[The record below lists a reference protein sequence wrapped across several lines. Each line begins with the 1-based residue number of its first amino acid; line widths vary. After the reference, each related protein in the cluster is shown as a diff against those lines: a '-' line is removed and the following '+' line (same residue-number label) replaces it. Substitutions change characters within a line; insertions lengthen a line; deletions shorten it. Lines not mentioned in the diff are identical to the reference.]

1 MGTNQ
6 DLEKLFNKWIN
17 DQVAESSEEYSKYC
31 DINKSV
37 SKNTFQYD
45 GFVDYETFIKN
56 KKGKRLLFIAKEANV
71 GRTGENIEEYINKD
85 FWLRSVYQDKVRP
98 NQFSK
103 RISIMANAFLND
115 NFEELEKDSS
125 ILKNIAFMNLN
136 KRGGF
141 STCNWETIE
150 GYVKK
155 YADNIRRE
163 IDIISPDM
171 IICCGKGI
179 KNLLSNH
186 ISNINQFKICEII
199 HPSYYFISDYNYL
212 KIWDCVCHN
221 RPYINTKKSSE
232 NKKPESN
239 RQPKGVIFDT
249 NEQMYKEINKENYRY
264 NQSVE
269 DMIDRDN
276 PKVIAYGKSK
286 SRIYKLN
293 KDDTVFFYQKQNGIV
308 AVGKVLDEN
317 ITQITHCDYYYK
329 NVEMIIKPE
338 YDSEKNGYKSVKV
351 NKNLIE
357 EAKLKNKKF
366 CMRDTIK
373 YPYLYGNQ
381 IDDAIKYVNEN
392 RK

>member
-1 MGTNQ
+1 M
-6 DLEKLFNKWIN
+6 
-17 DQVAESSEEYSKYC
+17 
-31 DINKSV
+31 
-37 SKNTFQYD
+37 
-45 GFVDYETFIKN
+45 
-56 KKGKRLLFIAKEANV
+56 
-71 GRTGENIEEYINKD
+71 
-85 FWLRSVYQDKVRP
+85 RSVYQDKVRP

-125 ILKNIAFMNLN
+125 ILKNIAFINLN

-186 ISNINQFKICEII
+186 ISNISQFKICEII

-249 NEQMYKEINKENYRY
+249 NEKMYKEINKENYRY

-338 YDSEKNGYKSVKV
+338 YDSEKKGYKSVKV

-357 EAKLKNKKF
+357 KAKLKNKKF